1 VPIPVAVTISLGR
14 LLLVVAG
21 LVMILVFVVG
31 VLVWQLRRGGGEAV
45 DGAAFRQQ
53 ASAIC
58 REHLPKLRLATDIE
72 TALPINQAMRARLAA
87 LTPPPAQQS
96 TFDAWLL
103 ALEGAENAAI
113 QGNRDAVTAFDGRAR
128 GYATT
133 LGVGE
138 ACILDV

>member
-1 VPIPVAVTISLGR
+1 MTITLGR
-14 LLLVVAG
+14 LLLVIAG
-21 LVMILVFVVG
+21 LFMVLTFGVG
-31 VLVWQLRRGGGEAV
+31 VLVSKIRGGGGETV
-45 DGAAFRQQ
+45 DGESFRQQ

-58 REHLPKLRLATDIE
+58 QEHLPQLQQATDIE
-72 TALPINQAMRARLAA
+72 TALPINQSMRARLAA

-96 TFDAWLL
+96 TFDAWLV

-113 QGNRDAVTAFDGRAR
+113 QGNRQAVTAYDGRAR

-138 ACILDV
+138 ACILGP